1 MRVHLPDE
9 NYITY
14 NSEADMSR
22 IVSQEF
28 LRKTMLIEWFIA
40 NQRYPDARTL
50 SYCDFPSKW
59 RWNEITRTW
68 ERRQRGV
75 GKIGRIYF
83 MHPSVGE
90 RYYLRMLLLIVK
102 DLESYESLQTY
113 NTITYATFKEA
124 CNARGL
130 LNNDQEWYNAF
141 DEAASW
147 ATSNQIRQLFVTML
161 LFCEVGDEYMFFQ
174 KIWKL
179 LTDDIEY
186 NIRQVLNHPTYQMS
200 ENDLQDHLLDTLGDL
215 LNRRGRNINDFNLPR
230 KSTITTS
237 DSSNRLFDEELSY
250 NADAL
255 MSDSENMIS
264 QLNND
269 QHYAFDCIVHV
280 VLKQFWI
287 FFCFWKKI
295 VLSMTSSRVASLL
308 LLGGWTAHS
317 RFKIPCDNLYETTT
331 CNIKRGT
338 MLCELIQAA
347 SLIIW
352 DEALMTHRIAF
363 EALDRALSDLLSL
376 PSFSKNNRLPFS
388 GKVVILGGDLRQ
400 TLPVIEGGSQSE
412 IVNSAIVNS
421 SLWSHV
427 VVLHLRINM
436 RLSTDTLTEQGRKEL
451 ADFSRWLLDIG
462 EGNMAGS

>member
-179 LTDDIEY
+179 LTGDIQY
-186 NIRQVLNHPTYQMS
+186 NICQVLNHPTYQMS

-280 VLKQFWI
+280 VLSNNSG
-287 FFCFWKKI
+287 FFFLFLEEDCSI
-295 VLSMTSSRVASLL
+295 N
-308 LLGGWTAHS
+308 
-317 RFKIPCDNLYETTT
+317 D
-331 CNIKRGT
+331 
-338 MLCELIQAA
+338 
-347 SLIIW
+347 II
-352 DEALMTHRIAF
+352 
-363 EALDRALSDLLSL
+363 
-376 PSFSKNNRLPFS
+376 
-388 GKVVILGGDLRQ
+388 
-400 TLPVIEGGSQSE
+400 
-412 IVNSAIVNS
+412 
-421 SLWSHV
+421 
-427 VVLHLRINM
+427 
-436 RLSTDTLTEQGRKEL
+436 
-451 ADFSRWLLDIG
+451 
-462 EGNMAGS
+462 